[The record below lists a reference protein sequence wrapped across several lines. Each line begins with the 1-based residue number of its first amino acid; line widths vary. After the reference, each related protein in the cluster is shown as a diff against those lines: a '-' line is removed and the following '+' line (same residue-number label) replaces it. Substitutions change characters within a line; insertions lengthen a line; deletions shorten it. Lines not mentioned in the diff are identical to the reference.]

1 MKRHWFVVIVCGV
14 LASALVLGC
23 GARLEVAKDKLREK
37 IDSVLGT
44 MDVERR
50 RSRFP
55 SPAGLR
61 EVGAGLGTAGISGFS
76 WAVRDVRWGVA
87 VSRLRGTT

>member
-44 MDVERR
+44 MDVERKEIEI
-50 RSRFP
+50 SVT
-55 SPAGLR
+55 GLR

-76 WAVRDVRWGVA
+76 WAVWDVRRGVT
-87 VSRLRGTT
+87 VGRLRGTT